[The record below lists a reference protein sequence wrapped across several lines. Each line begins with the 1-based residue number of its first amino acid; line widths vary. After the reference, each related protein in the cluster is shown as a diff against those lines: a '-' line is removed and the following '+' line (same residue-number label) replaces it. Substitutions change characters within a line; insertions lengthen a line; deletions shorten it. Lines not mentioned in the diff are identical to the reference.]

1 MIPSQQKRRRNSGDG
16 KVALTRIP
24 SGTLDFFRPLTSAG
38 QQTLTSFVVKEPALP
53 FIPPDPGPTTWRGR
67 KSGGGLFF
75 ATGLLVLLLTGITMA
90 PFPDL
95 WPGFLISLLFSLYGL
110 LRASSPRQ
118 RWTGIGL
125 SFAAGVPGMLSLVA
139 FTGEKLSN

>member
-1 MIPSQQKRRRNSGDG
+1 MIQSRPKRRRSNGSRKADW
-16 KVALTRIP
+16 TRIP
-24 SGTLDFFRPLTSAG
+24 PGERCLF
-38 QQTLTSFVVKEPALP
+38 LP
-53 FIPPDPGPTTWRGR
+53 SEISEAANPDTVCGEITRMPPDPDPTTWRRR

-75 ATGLLVLLLTGITMA
+75 ATGLLVLLLTGITMS

-118 RWTGIGL
+118 RLIGIGL
-125 SFAAGVPGMLSLVA
+125 SFAAGLPGLLSLVA
-139 FTGEKLSN
+139 FAPR

>member
-1 MIPSQQKRRRNSGDG
+1 MPSD
-16 KVALTRIP
+16 
-24 SGTLDFFRPLTSAG
+24 
-38 QQTLTSFVVKEPALP
+38 
-53 FIPPDPGPTTWRGR
+53 PTTWRGG
-67 KSGGGLFF
+67 KSGGGLYF
-75 ATGLLVLLLTGITMA
+75 AAGLLVLLLTGITMS

-125 SFAAGVPGMLSLVA
+125 SFAAGVLGLLSLVA
-139 FTGEKLSN
+139 FGGEKTPRHQSAAGWLDFDFRITSVKR